1 MHVIQII
8 RRRAGPRLRI
18 QVPLMPGELHPVGID
33 VESSGLFSKGVV
45 DVVVGLTAGRV
56 GGQADG
62 AQVVEGEVAAL
73 AAAEVAGEEEAVAVD
88 VVLGGAPNASVVQE
102 VPEDLAAEVAERPV

>member
-1 MHVIQII
+1 
-8 RRRAGPRLRI
+8 
-18 QVPLMPGELHPVGID
+18 MPGELHPVGID

-45 DVVVGLTAGRV
+45 DVVVGLTAGGV
-56 GGQADG
+56 GDQADG

-73 AAAEVAGEEEAVAVD
+73 GAAGGAGGEEGGPVEEAVAVD